1 MFEPEYTDLGEIGW
15 CAGMFV
21 HGLREGNIL
30 EVDPEILEEEAAERG
45 CSVVVVSVN
54 VREEKVIEWCKDN
67 KFKKSPMF
75 MNYNHGDRKT
85 FLYMKQVRKS
95 VFNKYNGVW

>member
-1 MFEPEYTDLGEIGW
+1 MYHLEFTEMGDIGW

-21 HGLREGNIL
+21 HGLRNNTIHEVPFKEL
-30 EVDPEILEEEAAERG
+30 EDEAADRE
-45 CSVVVVSVN
+45 CSVIVVSVN
-54 VREEKVIEWCKDN
+54 IEETNVIEWCKKH

-95 VFNKYNGVW
+95 VFDRRNDY